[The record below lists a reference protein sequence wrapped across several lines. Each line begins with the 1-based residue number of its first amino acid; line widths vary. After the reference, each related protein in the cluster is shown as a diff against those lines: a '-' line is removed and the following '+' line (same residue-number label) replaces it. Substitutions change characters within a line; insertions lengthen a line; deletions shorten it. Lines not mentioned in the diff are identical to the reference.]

1 MSVETLKRSSRCVRL
16 AGIQVAAQDGRDKN
30 IKRALSFTQK
40 ALEKNA
46 QIIAFPECFTLPWF
60 HNMTIEVYRKL
71 AEPIPGPS
79 TEPFLR
85 LSQEYPS
92 TFFCPVYHNH
102 EGRFFFST
110 ACIQEGQI
118 LGIYNKVHLASAEG
132 WNDRS
137 LAESG
142 KDIPLFKT
150 NQATVGVI
158 MGWDVFFPEVIR
170 SMALREAEIVLAPTA
185 AALGSKF
192 RWLSVL
198 SAHAVCNNLYVVRIN
213 RCGTE
218 NDLEFYGESFCV
230 DPFGSLVDEPTFHKD
245 SLMIVDIDLGDI
257 EKSRKEFPFLKEMR
271 PDLYG
276 LLGIED
282 YKKEKENGF

>member
-16 AGIQVAAQDGRDKN
+16 AGIQIAAQNDRDKN
-30 IKRALSFTQK
+30 IKRTLSFTQK

-60 HNMTIEVYRKL
+60 HNMPIEAYRKL

-92 TFFCPVYHNH
+92 TFFCPVYHNY

-137 LAESG
+137 LAEPG

-150 NQATVGVI
+150 NQATVGII

-192 RWLSVL
+192 RWLSYGPLTL
-198 SAHAVCNNLYVVRIN
+198 SVTIYMLSELIDVEQKTIWSFMVRAFVSTLSDHLLMN
-213 RCGTE
+213 RHFIRT
-218 NDLEFYGESFCV
+218 L
-230 DPFGSLVDEPTFHKD
+230 
-245 SLMIVDIDLGDI
+245 
-257 EKSRKEFPFLKEMR
+257 
-271 PDLYG
+271 
-276 LLGIED
+276 
-282 YKKEKENGF
+282 